1 MQSKNRKITI
11 NYRPLQISGD
21 IEVVGSVPDMQVY
34 QADKAEYTPD
44 YTLTPLTLFPRCNA
58 TDPDAVV
65 KLGTVNASL
74 TNMKWYERIGGIRTL
89 ITSSNTNYVIT
100 DSGSEKGK
108 IQMKKNVS
116 TINPVTL
123 EFYAEYV
130 DAKRSGQTYVYNF
143 TRLIRSVDGS
153 EPTPKLMIHSPSG
166 LDWNPLRDTVRQTI
180 TAKLIVGDTDVT
192 ATNKCRFFFYR
203 KLENGSLEQ
212 IVDGNGDN
220 DWEFVSLNKNVFTF
234 DRNYIGNEITYVCK
248 ASYSMN
254 GTPASTPDDGIDYV
268 STTIRR
274 RIPSIEVDWK
284 GVPQQVA
291 DGTTVIYP
299 KPIIRDTIGDIPNP
313 SEVLECEWRTKS
325 AGASSYTLVAT
336 GFNPSIPFTDGMMLN
351 LTVIDRGPY
360 AALVTSDGK
369 YIVNSDNKFIVARKR
384 IV

>member
-1 MQSKNRKITI
+1 M
-11 NYRPLQISGD
+11 
-21 IEVVGSVPDMQVY
+21 
-34 QADKAEYTPD
+34 
-44 YTLTPLTLFPRCNA
+44 
-58 TDPDAVV
+58 
-65 KLGTVNASL
+65 
-74 TNMKWYERIGGIRTL
+74 
-89 ITSSNTNYVIT
+89 
-100 DSGSEKGK
+100 
-108 IQMKKNVS
+108 
-116 TINPVTL
+116 
-123 EFYAEYV
+123 
-130 DAKRSGQTYVYNF
+130 
-143 TRLIRSVDGS
+143 
-153 EPTPKLMIHSPSG
+153 
-166 LDWNPLRDTVRQTI
+166 
-180 TAKLIVGDTDVT
+180 T

-212 IVDGNGDN
+212 IVDGNSDN
-220 DWEFVSLNKNVFTF
+220 DWEFVSLNKNVLTI

-248 ASYSMN
+248 ASYSKD
-254 GTPASTPDDGIDYV
+254 GTPASTPDDGIGYV

-313 SEVLECEWRTKS
+313 SEVLDCEWRTK
-325 AGASSYTLVAT
+325 AGGGFFVHVGGN
-336 GFNPSIPFTDGMMLN
+336 GFNPSIPFTDRMMLD